1 MPVTLSTHSLSY
13 IAYNKPN
20 IPNIYGH
27 THHLIQENEKFTCDC
42 SSHHPQKLVRD
53 QKLHFPMIQ
62 ARPLWL
68 AHFHLK
74 IFITSF
80 SLHASYIPIMPNSSL
95 YLEHILVSFHFWGL
109 CEEYVLCPEP
119 PSALHIK
126 INVLKDSSSISF
138 TVESYLPLFHCPTLI
153 HCSSVLL

>member
-1 MPVTLSTHSLSY
+1 
-13 IAYNKPN
+13 
-20 IPNIYGH
+20 
-27 THHLIQENEKFTCDC
+27 
-42 SSHHPQKLVRD
+42 
-53 QKLHFPMIQ
+53 MIQ

-109 CEEYVLCPEP
+109 CEEYVLCPEL

-126 INVLKDSSSISF
+126 INVLKDSSSVSF

-153 HCSSVLL
+153 HCSSVLLQNSIHLSTIAFITLFNMLVSNLVFQNRDLVIFEFLVQYLTCSLKHSFSVNVF